1 VFGVLQVVSEH
12 FLGEPHKFWSFQK
25 LPWRKEQQFLD
36 DIAYQ
41 KQKQEARQQEKKARS
56 ISRMRFPSF
65 TGKNPNTWIFMAHK
79 FFEYHQIPNRDRIH
93 VAEFHMK
100 EEAQYWF
107 YNTVHGGLFYDW
119 ESFVRELQHRFR
131 KELQEELE
139 ADRRLR
145 EADQRLHQE
154 LPDFDGYK
162 VSAWIHKANQV
173 FNYHRSP
180 MYARVY
186 LASFHM
192 KGEALLWFKN
202 AGQSSGGWEEFL
214 DALQARFPQ
223 EWQQQENF
231 RLSQIAKTIA
241 EIQKFCQESRER
253 WGKFSQKRPEE
264 IYWPLKEKEK
274 VEDFELVHMKIESV
288 EFEKIHPVVEKIDT
302 QEEEAKNND
311 AIVMNFKNP
320 SLISKN
326 AEISVNHQMID
337 EIPKPNQKVLDTLK
351 GVDEQIEDSFNHLG
365 HHDAHNNDAI
375 AMIPVIESREL
386 QRRHLALRIS
396 ESVEV
401 EIIALMWKNLGGAEH
416 LTLLMKTLPMI
427 AVNYSTGNCANV
439 LVFKHRWR
447 WKFSGKLPSSIIVS
461 RMSVWVRE

>member
-1 VFGVLQVVSEH
+1 LKILH
-12 FLGEPHKFWSFQK
+12 F
-25 LPWRKEQQFLD
+25 RNR
-36 DIAYQ
+36 
-41 KQKQEARQQEKKARS
+41 KQEARQQEKQAMS

-65 TGKNPNTWIFMAHK
+65 TGKNPNTWLFMAHK
-79 FFEYHQIPNRDRIH
+79 FFEFHQIPIRDRIH
-93 VAEFHMK
+93 IAGVHMK
-100 EEAQYWF
+100 GEAQDWF
-107 YNTVHGGLFYDW
+107 YYTVHSGLFYGW
-119 ESFVRELQHRFR
+119 ETFVRELQYRFR
-131 KELQEELE
+131 RELQEEQE
-139 ADRRLR
+139 ADQRLR

-223 EWQQQENF
+223 EWQQEENV

-264 IYWPLKEKEK
+264 INWPLKEKEK
-274 VEDFELVHMKIESV
+274 IEEFELVHMKIESV
-288 EFEKIHPVVEKIDT
+288 EFEKMHPVVEKVDT
-302 QEEEAKNND
+302 QEE
-311 AIVMNFKNP
+311 
-320 SLISKN
+320 
-326 AEISVNHQMID
+326 
-337 EIPKPNQKVLDTLK
+337 
-351 GVDEQIEDSFNHLG
+351 EDSFNHLG

-386 QRRHLALRIS
+386 QRRHPVHEHADERLDLSIEQIKKSRKEVQQVADPGKKQFILGFTKLMFLNKNQDLLVLDKLFNLKHHLFD
-396 ESVEV
+396 ESSQPSFKDLLEDEFVKMKLCCFQERPLMEV
-401 EIIALMWKNLGGAEH
+401 
-416 LTLLMKTLPMI
+416 
-427 AVNYSTGNCANV
+427 NV
-439 LVFKHRWR
+439 IFFKHRWR
-447 WKFSGKLPSSIIVS
+447 WKVHN
-461 RMSVWVRE
+461 

>member
-25 LPWRKEQQFLD
+25 LPWRKEHQLLD

-65 TGKNPNTWIFMAHK
+65 TGKNPNTWLFMAHK

-119 ESFVRELQHRFR
+119 ESFVREMQHRFR

-214 DALQARFPQ
+214 DALQAKFSQ
-223 EWQQQENF
+223 EWQMQQ
-231 RLSQIAKTIA
+231 A
-241 EIQKFCQESRER
+241 IQQLVHSVEESRQSMEEYCKEGRKFCSQMISELDNMLNICQE
-253 WGKFSQKRPEE
+253 
-264 IYWPLKEKEK
+264 L
-274 VEDFELVHMKIESV
+274 D
-288 EFEKIHPVVEKIDT
+288 
-302 QEEEAKNND
+302 EEEARTESIK
-311 AIVMNFKNP
+311 AEMASKTQVTMEEGLGLSTEMESMNTKNP
-320 SLISKN
+320 SQISKDV
-326 AEISVNHQMID
+326 EISVNRQMFD
-337 EIPKPNQKVLDTLK
+337 EITQPIQT
-351 GVDEQIEDSFNHLG
+351 
-365 HHDAHNNDAI
+365 
-375 AMIPVIESREL
+375 
-386 QRRHLALRIS
+386 ALRIS
-396 ESVEV
+396 EYVGM
-401 EIIALMWKNLGGAEH
+401 EIIDLMWKNLGVAEN
-416 LTLLMKTLPMI
+416 LMLVMKMMPKI
-427 AVNYSTGNCANV
+427 VVNYSTASCVMV

-447 WKFSGKLPSSIIVS
+447 WKFSNKHPSSVIVS
-461 RMSVWVRE
+461 STGAWVRECRDDCTLQFQPEPEEILDRRSPNMNSESKN